1 MSNEDTGSF
10 LEKRRAKR
18 IAAPE
23 GTTVLLRWDNGPL
36 EPTRVEDI
44 SVSGML
50 ICHFNDE
57 RIHPVESL
65 INDIIIDIPPCELN
79 NNSKIWLLINYG
91 KVVRSFVDQVSR
103 ASYYGIELMDDNP
116 YVKEKIASLV
126 NNSKT

>member
-1 MSNEDTGSF
+1 MSDKDTDSF

-18 IAAPE
+18 IAAPD

-36 EPTRVEDI
+36 GPIDLMDI
-44 SVSGML
+44 SVAGML
-50 ICHFNDE
+50 ICNYNNE
-57 RIHPVESL
+57 KMYPVNSL
-65 INDIIIDIPPCELN
+65 INDIIIDIPPCELS

-91 KVVRSFVDQVSR
+91 KVVRSFVDEVSKT
-103 ASYYGIELMDDNP
+103 SYYGIELIDENP